1 MKLNQY
7 AHLIS
12 FSLVMQIKHSKPL
25 ESDIN
30 CFHISVHTYYHIR
43 PLGFDDMGELND
55 VQTKLKREEQA
66 WQLISLQRQRND
78 NVSA

>member
-25 ESDIN
+25 ESDMN

-43 PLGFDDMGELND
+43 PLGFDDMEDEGGRFND
-55 VQTKLKREEQA
+55 VKTELKRGEQ
-66 WQLISLQRQRND
+66 L
-78 NVSA
+78 

>member
-25 ESDIN
+25 ESDMN

-43 PLGFDDMGELND
+43 PLGFDDTEDGGGGLND
-55 VQTKLKREEQA
+55 VKTEPSRGERL
-66 WQLISLQRQRND
+66 
-78 NVSA
+78 

>member
-12 FSLVMQIKHSKPL
+12 FSLVMQIKNSKPL
-25 ESDIN
+25 ESDMN

-43 PLGFDDMGELND
+43 PLGFDDTKDGGGVGGGGGLND
-55 VQTKLKREEQA
+55 VETAPRRREER
-66 WQLISLQRQRND
+66 L
-78 NVSA
+78 

>member
-25 ESDIN
+25 ESDMN
-30 CFHISVHTYYHIR
+30 CFHISVHTYHIR
-43 PLGFDDMGELND
+43 PLGFDDMEDGGRLND
-55 VQTKLKREEQA
+55 VRTALRREKRA
-66 WQLISLQRQRND
+66 ALTAD
-78 NVSA
+78 

>member
-25 ESDIN
+25 ESDMN

-43 PLGFDDMGELND
+43 PLGFDDMEDGKRGVNDIKTALERRELF
-55 VQTKLKREEQA
+55 
-66 WQLISLQRQRND
+66 
-78 NVSA
+78 

>member
-25 ESDIN
+25 ESDMN

-43 PLGFDDMGELND
+43 PLGLDDTEDGGWGGGWGGA
-55 VQTKLKREEQA
+55 V
-66 WQLISLQRQRND
+66 
-78 NVSA
+78 

>member
-25 ESDIN
+25 ESDMN

-43 PLGFDDMGELND
+43 PLGLDDMEDGIWGGGGGVGVGGVFND
-55 VQTKLKREEQA
+55 VRTDLKRGE
-66 WQLISLQRQRND
+66 
-78 NVSA
+78 

>member
-12 FSLVMQIKHSKPL
+12 FSLVMQIRNSKPL
-25 ESDIN
+25 ESDMN

-43 PLGFDDMGELND
+43 PLGFDDTKDGGRLND
-55 VQTKLKREEQA
+55 VRTGLHRRERERERA
-66 WQLISLQRQRND
+66 TLTAD
-78 NVSA
+78 

>member
-25 ESDIN
+25 ESDMN

-43 PLGFDDMGELND
+43 PLGLDDTEDGRWGGGAKGGGVEGVFKDVRTGE
-55 VQTKLKREEQA
+55 
-66 WQLISLQRQRND
+66 
-78 NVSA
+78 